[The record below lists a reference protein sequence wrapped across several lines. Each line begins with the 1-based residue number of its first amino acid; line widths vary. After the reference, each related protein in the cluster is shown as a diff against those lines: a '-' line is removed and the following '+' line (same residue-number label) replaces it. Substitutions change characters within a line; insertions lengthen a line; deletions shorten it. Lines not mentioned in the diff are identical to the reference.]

1 MGNRLPA
8 ARRSARRQSGLSRA
22 HSLRLR
28 LLGAM
33 VVVFALGLGAA
44 ALSYRTE
51 VYDITSDLRTRTLE
65 NQARELLES
74 VRTGPGGALQVRPPE
89 DWRQVYSS
97 PSRRF
102 VFTVFDAAHRPI
114 AWSVN
119 LGAPLPYVPVDS
131 GGSLGPVEFI
141 GAGAARRAIVAAR
154 GPLNST
160 VIVGRGDHDRDEL
173 VDSLFEEGSEQLTVI
188 VPFALL
194 GLVLIWLI
202 SGWSLRPI
210 ERASGEA
217 ARVGP
222 QRPDMRI
229 SALGLP
235 REIQP
240 LVEAV
245 NGALDR
251 LSRAYATERRLTADA
266 AHELRTPLAVLN
278 LRLQRAKLTGN
289 TDWDALERELAQM
302 GRLVDQLL
310 DLARKEALAREL
322 HTEDLPVINLSR
334 VVREAAATV
343 LPLME
348 AAGRE
353 LAVDVPDSIQVRG
366 KSDDLRDMVRNLLEN
381 AVLHGRGKVSVR
393 IAAPEEASRAVAVEV
408 SDEGPG
414 VPPGQEEAVFQRFR
428 RLNVDTPGSGLG
440 LAIVRHVARSH
451 GGDAIFTPGA
461 GRVVVNLPL
470 VTSADGVNAQA
481 QGLCPAA
488 AGGGA
493 SGKNHAF

>member
-1 MGNRLPA
+1 V
-8 ARRSARRQSGLSRA
+8 SRA

-33 VVVFALGLGAA
+33 VAVFALGLGAA
-44 ALSYRTE
+44 LLSYRTE

-65 NQARELLES
+65 NQARELLAALR
-74 VRTGPGGALQVRPPE
+74 VGAGGTLEVSAPN
-89 DWRQVYSS
+89 DWRLVYSS
-97 PSRRF
+97 PSRQF
-102 VFTVFDAAHRPI
+102 VFTVFDAARRPV
-114 AWSVN
+114 AWSAN
-119 LGAPLPYVPVDS
+119 LEAPLPYIPVDS
-131 GGSLGPVEFI
+131 RASLGPVEFI

-154 GPLNST
+154 GPQDST
-160 VIVGRGDHDRDEL
+160 VLVGRGDHDRDEL

-210 ERASGEA
+210 ALASHEA

-222 QRPDMRI
+222 QRPGLRI
-229 SALGLP
+229 SPRGLP

-289 TDWDALERELAQM
+289 TDWSAVERELAQM

-310 DLARKEALAREL
+310 DLARKESLARERR
-322 HTEDLPVINLSR
+322 TADLPVTNLSR

-348 AAGRE
+348 AAGRD
-353 LAVDVPDSIQVRG
+353 LSVDVPDSVQVRG
-366 KSDDLRDMVRNLLEN
+366 DSDDLRDMVRNLLEN
-381 AVLHGRGKVSVR
+381 AAVHGAGRVDARIVTPASDSDSDSVA
-393 IAAPEEASRAVAVEV
+393 IEVA
-408 SDEGPG
+408 DEGPG
-414 VPPGQEEAVFQRFR
+414 VPAGLEEAVFQRFR
-428 RLNVDTPGSGLG
+428 RLDVDTPGSGLG

-451 GGDAIFTPGA
+451 GGDAHFRTGVGCVVVHLPAITPGNEQA
-461 GRVVVNLPL
+461 
-470 VTSADGVNAQA
+470 AQTH
-481 QGLCPAA
+481 P
-488 AGGGA
+488 
-493 SGKNHAF
+493 

>member
-1 MGNRLPA
+1 MTRT
-8 ARRSARRQSGLSRA
+8 

-33 VVVFALGLGAA
+33 VAVFVLGLAA
-44 ALSYRTE
+44 ALLSYRTE

-65 NQARELLES
+65 NQARELLDAM
-74 VRTGPGGALQVRPPE
+74 RIGAGGSLQVSTPD

-102 VFTVFDAAHRPI
+102 VFTIFDAAHHPI
-114 AWSVN
+114 AWSAN
-119 LGAPLPYVPVDS
+119 LEAPLPFIPVDS
-131 GGSLGPVEFI
+131 RDTLGPVEFI

-154 GPLNST
+154 GPQGST
-160 VIVGRGDHDRDEL
+160 VLVGRGDHDRDEL
-173 VDSLFEEGSEQLTVI
+173 VDSLFEEGSEQLTII

-210 ERASGEA
+210 ARASGEA

-229 SALGLP
+229 SSRGLP
-235 REIQP
+235 QEIKP

-289 TDWDALERELAQM
+289 TEWSAVERELAQM
-302 GRLVDQLL
+302 ARLVDQLL
-310 DLARKEALAREL
+310 DLARKEALSRERQ
-322 HTEDLPVINLSR
+322 TEDLPVINLSR

-343 LPLME
+343 LPLIE

-353 LAVDVPDSIQVRG
+353 LVVDVPDLVQVRG
-366 KSDDLRDMVRNLLEN
+366 NSDDLRDMVRNLLEN
-381 AVLHGRGKVSVR
+381 ATLHGRGKVSAR
-393 IAAPEEASRAVAVEV
+393 IV
-408 SDEGPG
+408 SADTVPGFATIEIADEGSG
-414 VPPGQEEAVFQRFR
+414 VPAGQEEAVFQRFR
-428 RLNVDTPGSGLG
+428 RLDVDTPGSGLG

-451 GGDAIFTPGA
+451 GGDAHFTPGA
-461 GRVVVNLPL
+461 GCVAVRLP
-470 VTSADGVNAQA
+470 AQA
-481 QGLCPAA
+481 
-488 AGGGA
+488 
-493 SGKNHAF
+493 SGS

>member
-1 MGNRLPA
+1 MS
-8 ARRSARRQSGLSRA
+8 RS

-33 VVVFALGLGAA
+33 VAVFALGLGAA
-44 ALSYRTE
+44 VLSYRTE

-65 NQARELLES
+65 NQARELLQAVQVGTDGE
-74 VRTGPGGALQVRPPE
+74 LQVGTPD

-97 PSRRF
+97 QSRRF
-102 VFTVFDAAHRPI
+102 VFTVFNAAHQPI
-114 AWSVN
+114 AWSPN
-119 LGAPLPYVPVDS
+119 LGTPLPYIPVDS
-131 GGSLGPVEFI
+131 GNSLGPVEFI
-141 GAGAARRAIVAAR
+141 GAGAGRRAIVAAR
-154 GPLNST
+154 GPLGST
-160 VIVGRGDHDRDEL
+160 ILVGRGDHDRDEL

-188 VPFALL
+188 VPFVLL

-210 ERASGEA
+210 ERASQEA

-229 SALGLP
+229 SPSGLP

-245 NGALDR
+245 NGAVDR

-289 TDWDALERELAQM
+289 TEWDAVERELAQM

-322 HTEDLPVINLSR
+322 PTEDLPVINLSR
-334 VVREAAATV
+334 VVREAAAAV

-348 AAGRE
+348 ATGRE
-353 LAVDVPDSIQVRG
+353 LYVDVPDSVLVRG
-366 KSDDLRDMVRNLLEN
+366 NSDDLRDMVRNLLEN
-381 AVLHGRGKVSVR
+381 AVLHGRGRVSAR
-393 IAAPEEASRAVAVEV
+393 IAPPEKNANRVAIEV
-408 SDEGPG
+408 ADEGLG
-414 VPPGQEEAVFQRFR
+414 VPAGQEQAVFQRFR

-451 GGDAIFTPGA
+451 GGDAHFTPGI
-461 GRVVVNLPL
+461 GRAVVELP
-470 VTSADGVNAQA
+470 VSV
-481 QGLCPAA
+481 
-488 AGGGA
+488 
-493 SGKNHAF
+493 SE